1 MITPETVQRL
11 LTTIKDFEGRIAAE
25 VARAVEASVARI
37 EQAARIEAERERQSF
52 RSTTEALSQMARDL
66 AKQAQASAAEADSEL
81 RRNFDTAL
89 AQARETFS
97 SEISEVV
104 SDVTPILTELSL
116 ARDTSERLIQVI
128 DSRIDALASEIAQVQ
143 RGTQDRLRALEQR
156 IDATSAFAAQ
166 GQEEASK
173 HIDGVS
179 VRVEALAAEIPRIR
193 VESESNLRDAE
204 QRIESEAQRMRH
216 DFGEAMPFIAAHLR
230 KQDEAISDL
239 RRQIA
244 ELPEPTQA
252 PEAPAVK
259 VATLADLITGQG
271 NALVPASVASVYIER
286 EIRAAIARAKEQ

>member
-1 MITPETVQRL
+1 MITPEMVQRL
-11 LTTIKDFEGRIAAE
+11 LATIKDLEGRIAAE

-52 RSTTEALSQMARDL
+52 RSTIEALSQMARDV
-66 AKQAQASAAEADSEL
+66 AKQAQMSAAEADSEL

-128 DSRIDALASEIAQVQ
+128 DSRIEAITSEIAQVK
-143 RGTQDRLRALEQR
+143 RGTQDRLGALEQ
-156 IDATSAFAAQ
+156 
-166 GQEEASK
+166 

-179 VRVEALAAEIPRIR
+179 ARVESLAAEIPKVRG
-193 VESESNLRDAE
+193 ESESHLRDAE
-204 QRIESEAQRMRH
+204 QRIEAEAQRMRH

-239 RRQIA
+239 RQQIS
-244 ELPEPTQA
+244 ESPA
-252 PEAPAVK
+252 PEAPPVK